1 MTNRYVAPLKYSV
14 NLNSHLNFKFK
25 GKTIVMAVPYL
36 SPFVKCFSV
45 TNTRQSQLFL
55 LLTAPLLLPRLQ
67 NLDCQLASDKH
78 SILSNRRR
86 DKDYFIP
93 LKTGCQRKDG
103 REFHRVR
110 LQRYVS
116 GQVRLYDGST
126 RSRRQVPIFK
136 NFYRRKLRPYDNLP
150 MQLIL
155 LRS

>member
-1 MTNRYVAPLKYSV
+1 MTTTGPV
-14 NLNSHLNFKFK
+14 
-25 GKTIVMAVPYL
+25 
-36 SPFVKCFSV
+36 
-45 TNTRQSQLFL
+45 
-55 LLTAPLLLPRLQ
+55 LTVFASYRPPPPPRLQ
-67 NLDCQLASDKH
+67 NWDCQLARDKH
-78 SILSNRRR
+78 SILGNRRR
-86 DKDYFIP
+86 DEDYFIP

-126 RSRRQVPIFK
+126 RSRRQVPILK